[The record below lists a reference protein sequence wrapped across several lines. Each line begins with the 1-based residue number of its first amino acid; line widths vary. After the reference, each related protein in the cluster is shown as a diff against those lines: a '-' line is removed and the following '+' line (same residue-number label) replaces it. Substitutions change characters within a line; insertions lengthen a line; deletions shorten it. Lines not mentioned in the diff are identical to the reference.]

1 MSDRTF
7 QTKYFSTF
15 SDAKNRIYFKTR
27 NETSR
32 SDFSS
37 KSRKKS
43 SFETA
48 APLSYLNPC
57 TKQVLQI
64 QFARCCLIRRTV
76 CPFVFTSN
84 RLYQSPIRAGLHFY
98 VSHCQ
103 QTATVNIGCQC
114 PIRAGLHFY
123 DLIDEFINDYQDVSM
138 PYTGGTA
145 FLPDGVEIFVEDK
158 NCVNALYG
166 RDCISTQIMK
176 IIQECDFNGCQ
187 CPTRA
192 GLHFYVHYS
201 SIFRCMVRGV
211 NALHGRDHIST
222 RKPIMS

>member
-15 SDAKNRIYFKTR
+15 SDAKNRIYFKTS

-64 QFARCCLIRRTV
+64 QFARCCSIRHTV
-76 CPFVFTSN
+76 YHILFISN
-84 RLYQSPIRAGLHFY
+84 RLYKSPIRAGLHFY
-98 VSHCQ
+98 FCKKNLVYSPGRVCP
-103 QTATVNIGCQC
+103 C

-123 DLIDEFINDYQDVSM
+123 KIKLMAV
-138 PYTGGTA
+138 
-145 FLPDGVEIFVEDK
+145 GVMILT
-158 NCVNALYG
+158 CVNALYG
-166 RDCISTQIMK
+166 RDCISTFRTCPCLRKNSM
-176 IIQECDFNGCQ
+176 CQ
-187 CPTRA
+187 CPIRA
-192 GLHFYVHYS
+192 GLHFYVTEAQAWEL
-201 SIFRCMVRGV
+201 IKRVCLCPIRAG
-211 NALHGRDHIST
+211 LHFYPTKERRLPCITIVSMPYTGGTAFLH
-222 RKPIMS
+222 